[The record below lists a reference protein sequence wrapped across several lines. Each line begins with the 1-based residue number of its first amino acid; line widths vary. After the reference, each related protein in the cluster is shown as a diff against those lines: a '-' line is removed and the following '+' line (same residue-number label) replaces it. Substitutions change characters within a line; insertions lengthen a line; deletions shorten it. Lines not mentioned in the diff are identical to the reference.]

1 MDVTINARHGRVP
14 DSLRNQALQ
23 RLTRLQRL
31 DRRITSGTVVF
42 DGAPNGRH
50 VEARLVV
57 AGGPPLVSNADG
69 STLRSAMDSALDRLE
84 RQLKRRR
91 KRMIDRRAR
100 GVTRRGAVAP

>member
-23 RLTRLQRL
+23 RMARLNRL
-31 DRRITSGTVVF
+31 DRRITSGTIVF

-50 VEARLVV
+50 VEARLTV

-69 STLRSAMDSALDRLE
+69 ATTRAAMDGALNRLE

-91 KRMIDRRAR
+91 KRMIDRR
-100 GVTRRGAVAP
+100 GRGARRSDALA